1 MSHEFI
7 VSQFRILNFFQES
20 SNVEISTYPND
31 MRLVLEN
38 ANKKGLKNGALLK
51 TIVHLDA

>member
-1 MSHEFI
+1 MSHEFV

-20 SNVEISTYPND
+20 SNVEIATYPND

-38 ANKKGLKNGALLK
+38 ANKKGLENGALLK